1 MRTATTI
8 LAICVA
14 ALLVLGSVV
23 LYSAVLPTRHPEWF
37 TKQMLHLAVG
47 LVACLVIALMDYRR
61 WKTRV
66 VWLPYAVAIVALI
79 AVFVPHIGVRQLGSH
94 RWIAIGGIT
103 VQASEFAKLA
113 LILALAA
120 YADRHQRKMNTVRHG
135 IFLSG
140 LIIGPVLGLIVCEV
154 DVGTTITLGAVA
166 GVMLLVAGVRWL
178 HVLPIA
184 LVVVSCLVGY
194 VAQDPVRMERVYA
207 LLDPAA
213 HKDGKARQANN
224 SATALAIG
232 GSTGVGLAESPFK
245 RGRVHNVPLHY
256 SDFIFSVVGAEGGLV
271 ATLGTVLL
279 FTVFLCCGVY
289 IAWHARDLFGM
300 LVATGITFFI
310 ALQAFIHMGV
320 VTGVLPNKG
329 FPLPFMSHGGTN
341 LLFNLAG
348 VGFLFSIARFGLVRG
363 KAKNPFE
370 RHIEVPVAET
380 A

>member
-1 MRTATTI
+1 M
-8 LAICVA
+8 
-14 ALLVLGSVV
+14 
-23 LYSAVLPTRHPEWF
+23 
-37 TKQMLHLAVG
+37 
-47 LVACLVIALMDYRR
+47 ACLVIALMDYRR

-184 LVVVSCLVGY
+184 LVAVSCLVGY

-232 GSTGVGLAESPFK
+232 GSTG
-245 RGRVHNVPLHY
+245 
-256 SDFIFSVVGAEGGLV
+256 
-271 ATLGTVLL
+271 AT
-279 FTVFLCCGVY
+279 
-289 IAWHARDLFGM
+289 M
-300 LVATGITFFI
+300 
-310 ALQAFIHMGV
+310 QS
-320 VTGVLPNKG
+320 N
-329 FPLPFMSHGGTN
+329 
-341 LLFNLAG
+341 
-348 VGFLFSIARFGLVRG
+348 
-363 KAKNPFE
+363 
-370 RHIEVPVAET
+370 
-380 A
+380 